1 LDRSGDAARPLK
13 VEVFTS
19 IHEGGVDGWKK
30 GNNTMKTMSYASGI
44 IAVFIGLSALST
56 AQEITKTTTRTIS
69 GGIITEF
76 APSESVVIQSD
87 TTATPTRYWVT
98 RDTTWVDEAGTPVTV
113 ERIQRGL
120 PITVRYVREGD
131 RMLASR
137 VIVHREPVM
146 SKARA
151 KALKEY
157 YEKLADKSE
166 GREKAN
172 AEALEEYYDDLEDH
186 LKD

>member
-1 LDRSGDAARPLK
+1 MQ
-13 VEVFTS
+13 
-19 IHEGGVDGWKK
+19 EGGGDGGRK
-30 GNNTMKTMSYASGI
+30 GYNTMKMTSYTSGI
-44 IAVFIGLSALST
+44 IAVFIGLSNLST
-56 AQEITKTTTRTIS
+56 AQEVTKTTTRTIS

-120 PITVRYVREGD
+120 PITVRYVAEGD

-157 YEKLADKSE
+157 YDKLADKSE

-172 AEALEEYYDDLEDH
+172 AEALEEYYDDLEDR

>member
-1 LDRSGDAARPLK
+1 M
-13 VEVFTS
+13 
-19 IHEGGVDGWKK
+19 DGKK
-30 GNNTMKTMSYASGI
+30 GYNTMRKTFYASGI

-56 AQEITKTTTRTIS
+56 AQEIAQTKTTTISAGTI
-69 GGIITEF
+69 TDF
-76 APSESVVIQSD
+76 VPSESVVIQSD

-120 PITVRYVREGD
+120 PITIRYVREGD

-137 VIVHREPVM
+137 VIVHREPRM
-146 SKARA
+146 TKARA

-157 YEKLADKSE
+157 YDK
-166 GREKAN
+166 
-172 AEALEEYYDDLEDH
+172 
-186 LKD
+186 

>member
-1 LDRSGDAARPLK
+1 M
-13 VEVFTS
+13 
-19 IHEGGVDGWKK
+19 DGKK
-30 GNNTMKTMSYASGI
+30 GYNNMKTTSYAFGI
-44 IAVFIGLSALST
+44 IAVFIGLNALST
-56 AQEITKTTTRTIS
+56 AEEIARTTSTTIA
-69 GGIITEF
+69 GGTITEF

-87 TTATPTRYWVT
+87 ASPSPMRYFVT
-98 RDTTWVDEAGTPVTV
+98 RDTTWVDEAGTPVTA

-120 PITVRYVREGD
+120 PVTVRYVREGD

-137 VIVHREPVM
+137 VIVHREARM

-157 YEKLADKSE
+157 YDKLADKSE

-172 AEALEEYYDDLEDH
+172 AEALEEYYDKLADE